1 MRRALSVSV
10 LLLSVTLQQACQRD
24 EATAPQAPQPSA
36 QAADASSSTSAT
48 TSRIAWDCFLAVC
61 MMNADGSA
69 QMFLTT
75 QRDGEPS
82 WSPDGRQIAFA
93 SSRDG
98 NREIYVMTGRSQT
111 RLTNDPADDSHPRWS
126 PDGTRIA
133 FMSRR
138 DGNDEIYVMNADG
151 SALTRLTN
159 NPAVDINPSWS
170 PDGQRIAFTSTR
182 DGDFNEEIYVM
193 AADGS
198 GTTRLTNSP
207 GLDDHPSWSP
217 DGTQIAFMSRRDG
230 NVEIYVMAPD
240 GSNPTR
246 LTNNPAVDFQPT
258 WSPDGQHI
266 AFASNRDG
274 GNWEIYVMAA
284 DGSGQTRLTNSARQD
299 WWPSWAPADP
309 PPELILPGDLTVPAT
324 RLNGTIVN
332 YTVTVTDP
340 TDPALVAGCFPAS
353 GTRFSIGVSLVQ
365 CEVSDAAWN
374 RVSGAFN
381 ITVQNAVEQLID
393 IARDLRAIV
402 TANPGTPLAE
412 KAAQALAGVEGA
424 KEKLAETP
432 PDRQGAEGE
441 LQGATGDLKG
451 AVQGGLLSPDQGNA
465 LLDRIAG
472 AARLVAE
479 AAVATAAGRGATESE
494 IAQAQQALADGDAK
508 RAAGQFQDAVKDYHE
523 ATKIISPRFATVSA
537 GGGHSCGVTTTGV
550 ASCWGSNAVGQVGNG
565 IDRDGHPGGD
575 PPLLSPVRVV
585 GGLTFTS
592 ISLGGSTSC
601 GVTTSGAGYCWGIG
615 LPFTGENYRVSPA
628 PVAGGLTFTTIS
640 AGPQHACGV
649 STSGTAYCWGSNAWG
664 QLGDSTFAGFGKFAP
679 VAVAGGL
686 TFRTIST
693 GRNHTCGV
701 TTSGAAYC
709 WGRNTS
715 GQVGDGTSTS
725 FWLFPVPVAGG
736 FSFTTI
742 TTGSDHSCGLTA
754 DGTAYCW
761 GSNTSGQLGD
771 GSGAQ
776 QGTPVPV
783 ASGLRFTTIHAGG
796 GGAHT
801 CGLTSTGAVY
811 CWGANNTGQLGDGTT
826 TQRATP
832 VAVAGGLSFTTVRGG
847 SDHSCGVTTS
857 REAYCWGG
865 NGTGQLG
872 NGTTTSSL
880 TPVPVDQ

>member
-48 TSRIAWDCFLAVC
+48 TSRIAWDCFQAVC

-340 TDPALVAGCFPAS
+340 PATCGRSSPRTRARRWPRRRRRRWPAWKVPKRSLPRRRRIVRVRRASFKALLVTSRGPSKGVCSRPIK
-353 GTRFSIGVSLVQ
+353 GTR
-365 CEVSDAAWN
+365 CW
-374 RVSGAFN
+374 
-381 ITVQNAVEQLID
+381 
-393 IARDLRAIV
+393 
-402 TANPGTPLAE
+402 
-412 KAAQALAGVEGA
+412 
-424 KEKLAETP
+424 
-432 PDRQGAEGE
+432 
-441 LQGATGDLKG
+441 TG
-451 AVQGGLLSPDQGNA
+451 
-465 LLDRIAG
+465 
-472 AARLVAE
+472 
-479 AAVATAAGRGATESE
+479 
-494 IAQAQQALADGDAK
+494 
-508 RAAGQFQDAVKDYHE
+508 
-523 ATKIISPRFATVSA
+523 
-537 GGGHSCGVTTTGV
+537 
-550 ASCWGSNAVGQVGNG
+550 
-565 IDRDGHPGGD
+565 
-575 PPLLSPVRVV
+575 
-585 GGLTFTS
+585 
-592 ISLGGSTSC
+592 
-601 GVTTSGAGYCWGIG
+601 
-615 LPFTGENYRVSPA
+615 SPA
-628 PVAGGLTFTTIS
+628 PPDSWPRRQSRPRL
-640 AGPQHACGV
+640 GV
-649 STSGTAYCWGSNAWG
+649 VRPRARSLRPNRPWRMAMPSERRGS
-664 QLGDSTFAGFGKFAP
+664 SKMP
-679 VAVAGGL
+679 S
-686 TFRTIST
+686 RI
-693 GRNHTCGV
+693 
-701 TTSGAAYC
+701 
-709 WGRNTS
+709 
-715 GQVGDGTSTS
+715 
-725 FWLFPVPVAGG
+725 
-736 FSFTTI
+736 I
-742 TTGSDHSCGLTA
+742 TRR
-754 DGTAYCW
+754 
-761 GSNTSGQLGD
+761 
-771 GSGAQ
+771 
-776 QGTPVPV
+776 P
-783 ASGLRFTTIHAGG
+783 R
-796 GGAHT
+796 
-801 CGLTSTGAVY
+801 
-811 CWGANNTGQLGDGTT
+811 
-826 TQRATP
+826 
-832 VAVAGGLSFTTVRGG
+832 
-847 SDHSCGVTTS
+847 
-857 REAYCWGG
+857 
-865 NGTGQLG
+865 
-872 NGTTTSSL
+872 
-880 TPVPVDQ
+880 